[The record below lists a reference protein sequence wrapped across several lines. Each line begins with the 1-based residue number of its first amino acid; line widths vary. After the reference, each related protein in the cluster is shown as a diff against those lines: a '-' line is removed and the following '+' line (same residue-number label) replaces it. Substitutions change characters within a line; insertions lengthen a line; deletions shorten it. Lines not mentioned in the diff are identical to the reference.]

1 MKEPKVTVLMPVYN
15 ASPFLNEAIDSIL
28 QQTFAD
34 FEFLIIDDGSSDQS
48 VSIVKRYN
56 DPRIRLHI
64 NEKNIGISTTLNKG
78 IELASCELI
87 ARMDA
92 DDISYPDRLQKQ
104 FDYMMAH
111 PDCALL
117 STWAR
122 VITHDKKF
130 VRLEKYRSNFYHY
143 NLTFE
148 CWMYHPTVMF
158 RRKPVVDVGMY
169 SMPYSE
175 DYDLFWKL
183 SVNYPIYNLA
193 EPLVDYRLSPTSLN
207 TVTKKVEYDIANEQN
222 VVRNIRYYMGSDF
235 ELSKPC
241 LECLR
246 HNFLP
251 MIAEGN
257 AQKILKCLD
266 TLHSIT
272 QAILKKSNSMDD
284 SESIEQAAYFKKRFI
299 LTQFG
304 RDLPISKAVSLLVM
318 TGSWSILTS
327 LARDFFKWKVD
338 KAKQLLKVGN

>member
-1 MKEPKVTVLMPVYN
+1 MMHPKLTVLMPVYN
-15 ASPFLNEAIDSIL
+15 ASPYLREAMDSIL
-28 QQTFAD
+28 QQTFSE
-34 FEFLIIDDGSSDQS
+34 FEFLIIDDGSTDES
-48 VSIVKRYN
+48 VSIIEKYN
-56 DPRIRLHI
+56 DPRIRFLK
-64 NEKNIGISTTLNKG
+64 NERNIGISATLNKG
-78 IELASCELI
+78 IEIANCELI

-92 DDISYPDRLQKQ
+92 DDISYPERLQKQ
-104 FDYMMAH
+104 FDYMTSH

-122 VITHDKKF
+122 VITHEKKF

-148 CWMYHPTVMF
+148 CWMYHPTVLF

-183 SVNYPIYNLA
+183 SMKYPIYNLA
-193 EPLVDYRLSPTSLN
+193 EALVDYRLSPTSLN

-222 VVRNIRYYMGSDF
+222 VLRNIRYYMGGDF

-251 MIAEGN
+251 MLADGN
-257 AQKILKCLD
+257 PQKILKCLE
-266 TLHSIT
+266 TLDLIT
-272 QAILKKSNSMDD
+272 QAILKKND
-284 SESIEQAAYFKKRFI
+284 SVVDGDSIKQAAYFKKRFI

-304 RDLPISKAVSLLVM
+304 RDLPIHKAVYLLM
-318 TGSWSILTS
+318 RTGSWSILAT
-327 LARDFFKWKVD
+327 LIKDFFKWKVD
-338 KAKQLLKVGN
+338 KAKQLVKV